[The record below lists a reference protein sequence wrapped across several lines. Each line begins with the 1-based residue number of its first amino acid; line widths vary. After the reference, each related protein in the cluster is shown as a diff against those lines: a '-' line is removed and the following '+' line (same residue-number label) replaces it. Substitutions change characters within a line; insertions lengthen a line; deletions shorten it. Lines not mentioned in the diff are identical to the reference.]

1 MTPRHRLRRASIVAG
16 AGAALLL
23 AVQPAAAAPIDTV
36 LPIPVGGIGVGVTGL
51 PSSGYSYL
59 TATTDPDTPGVTRF
73 GPYTGVH
80 VHWRNLSSGAAG
92 VAYVNNRYGTP
103 VETGSGTVAAVVTIS
118 DAFGYRILASTPGAG
133 VWTVP

>member
-1 MTPRHRLRRASIVAG
+1 MRPRHRLRRASIVAG

-23 AVQPAAAAPIDTV
+23 AAQPAAAAPIDTV
-36 LPIPVGGIGVGVTGL
+36 LPIPVGGVGVGVTGL

-59 TATTDPDTPGVTRF
+59 TATTDTDDPGVTRF

-118 DAFGYRILASTPGAG
+118 DALGYRILASTPGAG